1 MSQLQLSHFEEV
13 VSTRTLPR
21 RSSFRVTLEILVL
34 KLADESF
41 RQIYYSIRIFWI
53 LHKFYSSSFIST
65 RVFYIYETSKH
76 LIKDVWDFL
85 VSKMFGFTKIIAI
98 WILFCLSFL
107 ASKSCHNL
115 SGISWNFV
123 LYGLYG
129 KNAPLSQLCL
139 RSLRGQNLRFWTFPR
154 TLIFAVN

>member
-1 MSQLQLSHFEEV
+1 M
-13 VSTRTLPR
+13 
-21 RSSFRVTLEILVL
+21 
-34 KLADESF
+34 LADKIF
-41 RQIYYSIRIFWI
+41 DKFATRIFKNFI
-53 LHKFYSSSFIST
+53 KFHPSSGSFIST

-98 WILFCLSFL
+98 WILFCFSFL

-115 SGISWNFV
+115 SRISWNFV

-154 TLIFAVN
+154 TLIFFCKLSINK